1 MKKKSDP
8 ILEFSK
14 DLVNRGLT
22 IFVFHVICTLLIVV
36 FKEESSVQ
44 AVALMRDTVSLYAV
58 LFGGYFGKAGIENYQ
73 KIKNEVLI
81 PEKTKD
87 RESLG

>member
-58 LFGGYFGKAGIENYQ
+58 LFGGYFGKAGLENYQ
-73 KIKNEVLI
+73 KIKNDQIIV
-81 PEKTKD
+81 EKTKD

>member
-22 IFVFHVICTLLIVV
+22 IFVLHVICTLLVVV

-58 LFGGYFGKAGIENYQ
+58 LFGGYFGKAGVENYQ